1 MKIKYPKLIYILI
14 FGLTLISYYSYTF
27 SFTFF
32 TVISIIIL
40 TGFLV
45 NKNNNFFWKI
55 PKFIIPGL
63 NVYNILYGYS
73 FLILP
78 FSKNIDPKQFIV
90 LPVLYYTLFSTS
102 YIFARIDLKKLLAFV
117 ISTHLIFFFVQLLIF
132 HFFGYRIDYVLFFT
146 GEESRNFSGQITTII
161 GKTFFRPSG
170 LFIEPGTYCVY
181 VAPLL
186 ACLKGF
192 LGTSKDIR
200 NIYYLG
206 ISSLFLSFSL
216 YGQFFGLILFLM
228 EFSGYIKESFKNL
241 FVRNIKFKDLII
253 LILVLFIIF
262 LIVTNAFT
270 YIQTRFL
277 LPSEASGIVFR
288 QNLITSGIEAIR
300 SESPFWPY
308 LNLGIFNKNSI
319 SLDIG
324 FILSYFFV
332 FGIIPY
338 IAIFL
343 FISVNYVKNIRNL
356 FYIFNQ
362 KLPILIFFLFTL
374 SSKFNFFTV
383 SGASYLSI
391 VLATSFYI
399 DKKKEFKTIN
409 TNKKN

>member
-1 MKIKYPKLIYILI
+1 MKIKYPKLIYISI
-14 FGLTLISYYSYTF
+14 FGLTLISYYSYAF

-63 NVYNILYGYS
+63 NVYNILNGYS

-78 FSKNIDPKQFIV
+78 FVEKIDPKQFIV

-117 ISTHLIFFFVQLLIF
+117 ISTHLLFFFVQLLIF
-132 HFFGYRIDYVLFFT
+132 HFFGYRIDYVLFLT

-170 LFIEPGTYCVY
+170 LFVEPGTYCVY
-181 VAPLL
+181 IAPLL
-186 ACLKGF
+186 ACLKSFVGNR
-192 LGTSKDIR
+192 KDIR

-216 YGQFFGLILFLM
+216 YGQFFGIILFLM
-228 EFSGYIKESFKNL
+228 EFTGYIKESFKNI
-241 FVRNIKFKDLII
+241 FARNIKFKDII
-253 LILVLFIIF
+253 VLILVIFVIF

-277 LPSEASGIVFR
+277 LPSEASGIVLR
-288 QNLITSGIEAIR
+288 QNAITSGIEAVR
-300 SESPFWPY
+300 DESPFWPY

-356 FYIFNQ
+356 FYIINK

-399 DKKKEFKTIN
+399 DKNKEFKNIN